1 MEEADTEDRM
11 RARVRASGWSLP
23 LAGASATCYSLYG
36 KSPSRDVDDRQNIS
50 STSRASP
57 AVFSPHWWPVCLGQ
71 VWCGRIPD
79 WQNVLTGAVIPCA
92 AEEEQPTLAV
102 AELLAHFPVALLVAE
117 RS

>member
-71 VWCGRIPD
+71 VCEVRGLLIIGRSPGGQAED
-79 WQNVLTGAVIPCA
+79 VFLTGAGY
-92 AEEEQPTLAV
+92 
-102 AELLAHFPVALLVAE
+102 H
-117 RS
+117 